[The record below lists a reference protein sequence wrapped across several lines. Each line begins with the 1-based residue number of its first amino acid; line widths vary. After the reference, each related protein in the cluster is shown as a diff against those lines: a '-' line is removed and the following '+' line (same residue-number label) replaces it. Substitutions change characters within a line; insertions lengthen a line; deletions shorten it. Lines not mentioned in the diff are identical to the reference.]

1 MNVSVLFSRPR
12 LAWLGAALG
21 AGVLFSGCTTVASV
35 KERIARLRPPPA
47 PPATFEPTP
56 VADLPGIDPAL
67 LQRPDTEFA
76 LGPGDQL
83 EIEVLGDISTRA
95 RTTVGPDG
103 KIYFFL
109 LPGLDVWGLSLTQ
122 TRDRI
127 AQEMQRF
134 VREPQPVSIT
144 LRAVQSQRV
153 WLLGRVNRPGPYPIA
168 GPITLLEAIAQAG
181 GPASATVTTSLSGGV
196 VVGNDSRGSADEAG
210 DLARAFVIREGK
222 LLRVDFT
229 RLLRQGDMSHNI
241 YLKSDDVVY
250 IPSASNDS
258 IHVLGAVG
266 TPSTIEYRGRMTLA
280 EAIAKAG
287 GSARDAHL
295 RQVAIIRGSL
305 SAPRLAVV
313 DVYAVQRGEA
323 PDLSLEPQDI
333 VFVPKTPYRVLT
345 RYVDM
350 ILDTF
355 ARTVGVNEGAK
366 AAGSN
371 VGVGI
376 NVPVG
381 GVSPGL

>member
-1 MNVSVLFSRPR
+1 MNVSAHSFRFIVSLT
-12 LAWLGAALG
+12 ATAVAALS
-21 AGVLFSGCTTVASV
+21 LSGCAMWKQRVA
-35 KERIARLRPPPA
+35 KLQPPA
-47 PPATFEPTP
+47 NPPATFEPTP
-56 VADLPGIDPAL
+56 VTDLPGIDPSL
-67 LQRPDTEFA
+67 LLRPPGDFK

-83 EIEVLGDISTRA
+83 EIEVLGDIGTRA
-95 RTTVGPDG
+95 RTTIGPDG

-109 LPGLDVWGLSLTQ
+109 LPGTDIWGLTLTQ
-122 TRDRI
+122 ARDKI
-127 AQEMQRF
+127 AADMQRF

-144 LRAVQSQRV
+144 LRAVQSQRIWV
-153 WLLGRVNRPGPYPIA
+153 LGRLNRPGVYPIA

-196 VVGNDSRGSADEAG
+196 VVGNDSRGAADEAG

-241 YLKSDDVVY
+241 YLQSDDVVY

-266 TPSTIEYRGRMTLA
+266 TPSTIEYRGRMTLV
-280 EAIAKAG
+280 ESIAKAG
-287 GSARDAHL
+287 GAQRDAHL

-305 SAPRLAVV
+305 TAPRIAVV
-313 DVYAVQRGEA
+313 DVWAVQRGEA
-323 PDLSLEPQDI
+323 ADLALEPQDI
-333 VFVPKTPYRVLT
+333 VYIPQTPHRVLT

-381 GVSPGL
+381 GGL